1 MLTTRCPDCQ
11 TTFRVTSV
19 ALHKAAGQVR
29 CGQCSGVFSAFDSL
43 TDTQTQIPVDDLL
56 LSTMTEVE
64 IKTPQKDTPDAESA
78 APETLAV
85 DTQAESPQVAKPAAQ
100 PADAAPADAAAEQI
114 PWHPAE
120 RAVEPE
126 SPRWRIFALAAAA
139 ALLLQGIHHFRN
151 ALAVAPVIGSAV
163 SAVYSGIGVPIVE
176 AVDPE
181 NFAIVNWVATAQ
193 DASLAISTGVRNTS
207 DTALPYPML
216 SLELTD
222 RWEETIGARV
232 FTPDEYMSTRLSRN
246 ARIRPSTTVTAQ
258 LQLVDPGPD
267 AYGFEVDICVA
278 VSATQ
283 MRCKKTSNPFQ

>member
-29 CGQCSGVFSAFDSL
+29 CGQCSCVFSAFDSL

-56 LSTMTEVE
+56 QSTMTEVE
-64 IKTPQKDTPDAESA
+64 T
-78 APETLAV
+78 
-85 DTQAESPQVAKPAAQ
+85 PAAQ
-100 PADAAPADAAAEQI
+100 PADEVPPGSDAAAAQI

-120 RAVEPE
+120 RALEPE
-126 SPRWRIFALAAAA
+126 APRWRIFAIAAAA
-139 ALLLQGIHHFRN
+139 ALLLQGVHHFRN
-151 ALAVAPVIGSAV
+151 TLARTPVIGNAV
-163 SAVYSGIGVPIVE
+163 SLVYSSIGVPIVE
-176 AVDPE
+176 AVDPQ
-181 NFAIVNWVATAQ
+181 NYAIVNWVATAQ

-216 SLELTD
+216 SLELTN

-232 FTPDEYMSTRLSRN
+232 FTPDEYMGTRLSRN

-267 AYGFEVDICVA
+267 AFGFEVDICVA
-278 VSATQ
+278 VSTTE
-283 MRCKKTSNPFQ
+283 MRCKKTNNPFQ